1 MKQDNTGMIQVLD
14 TTREREKKYST
25 SRLDCKNDLNALSAA
40 QHDMVAVSWSVS
52 DSKNGA

>member
-1 MKQDNTGMIQVLD
+1 MKQDNTGKIQVLD

-52 DSKNGA
+52 DFKNGA